1 MPMLPLR
8 PSRLVLRLT
17 VVAAAV
23 GLALPGGTDA
33 QTVTDRLT
41 TLAEENARLYLQ
53 PVTSGL
59 GAGLNSGFF
68 ETAGSGDGVHVQI
81 GIQASGSLVPEG
93 GETFEPVLPGRIT
106 FRDRTFEDPY
116 TIQEDRASTPTA
128 LGEGDGAV
136 LDPSGEFRSAL
147 IQAGE
152 DPDRYRVPFP
162 AGVDLPGV
170 PMALAE
176 ASVALPTG
184 TAVMGRYLPEL
195 EISSKVG
202 ALSSYGGAVRQSLTG
217 FLDRPP
223 LNVGVAAGIQKLTLG
238 EVVEATGRSASLIVS
253 RDLDLI
259 TLFASGGVEEST
271 VDVRYTVEN
280 PGSNPGQPADGT
292 TIDFETEGENETR
305 FTGGIRLD
313 LFVAHL
319 SISYTRSEYDVLQTR
334 LSFGS

>member
-1 MPMLPLR
+1 MPMQLLR
-8 PSRLVLRLT
+8 PSRFLLRITVL
-17 VVAAAV
+17 VAAA
-23 GLALPGGTDA
+23 GLALPAGTHA

-68 ETAGSGDGVHVQI
+68 ETGGSGDGVHVQI
-81 GIQASGSLVPEG
+81 GLQASGSLVPEG
-93 GETFEPVLPGRIT
+93 GETFEPVVPRRVT

-116 TIQEDRASTPTA
+116 TIEGDRTTTPTA

-152 DPDRYRVPFP
+152 DPDQYRVPFP
-162 AGVDLPGV
+162 PGVDLPGV
-170 PMALAE
+170 PLAMAE
-176 ASVALPTG
+176 ASVELPTG
-184 TAVMGRYLPEL
+184 TAVMGRFLPEL
-195 EISSKVG
+195 ELSSKVG
-202 ALSSYGGAVRQSLTG
+202 ALSSYGGAVRQSLTA

-223 LNVGVAAGIQKLTLG
+223 LDVGVAAGIQKLTLG
-238 EVVEATGRSASLIVS
+238 DVVEATGRSASLIVS

-271 VDVRYTVEN
+271 VDVSYTVEN
-280 PGSNPGQPADGT
+280 PNSNPGQPADGT

-313 LFVAHL
+313 LFVARL
-319 SISYTRSEYDVLQTR
+319 SISYTRSEYDVFQTR

>member
-1 MPMLPLR
+1 MQPPR
-8 PSRLVLRLT
+8 PSRLLLRITVL
-17 VVAAAV
+17 AAAG
-23 GLALPGGTDA
+23 GLALPAGTDA

-53 PVTSGL
+53 PVSSGL
-59 GAGLNSGFF
+59 GAGLNAGFF
-68 ETAGSGDGVHVQI
+68 ETAGSGDGVRVRI
-81 GIQASGSLVPEG
+81 GLQASGSLVPEG
-93 GETFEPVLPGRIT
+93 GETFDPVLPGRIT
-106 FRDRTFEDPY
+106 FRERTFEDPY
-116 TIQEDRASTPTA
+116 AIQGDRTASPTA
-128 LGEGDGAV
+128 LGEGDGVV

-147 IQAGE
+147 VQAGE

-170 PMALAE
+170 PLGMAE

-184 TAVMGRYLPEL
+184 TAVMGRFVPEL
-195 EISSKVG
+195 EISGKVG
-202 ALSSYGGAVRQSLTG
+202 ALSSYGGAVRQSLTA

-223 LNVGVAAGIQKLTLG
+223 LDVGVAAGYQKLTLG
-238 EVVEATGRSASLIVS
+238 DAVEATGRSASLIVS

-259 TLFASGGVEEST
+259 TVFASGGVEEST
-271 VDVRYTVEN
+271 VDVSYTVEN
-280 PGSNPGQPADGT
+280 PTSNPGQPGDGT

-313 LFVAHL
+313 LFVARL
-319 SISYTRSEYDVLQTR
+319 SISYTKSEYDVLQTR

>member
-1 MPMLPLR
+1 MKLLR
-8 PSRLVLRLT
+8 PSRILLRVTLL
-17 VVAAAV
+17 AAV
-23 GLALPGGTDA
+23 AGLTLPGGSDA

-53 PVTSGL
+53 PVSSGL
-59 GAGLNSGFF
+59 GAGLNAGFF
-68 ETAGSGDGVHVQI
+68 ETAGSGDGVHVRV
-81 GIQASGSLVPEG
+81 GLQASGSLVPEG
-93 GETFEPVLPGRIT
+93 GTTFEPVLPGQIT

-116 TIQEDRASTPTA
+116 AIEGDRATTPTA

-136 LDPSGEFRSAL
+136 LDPSGDFRSAL

-152 DPDRYRVPFP
+152 DPEQYRVPFP

-176 ASVALPTG
+176 ASVTLPTG
-184 TAVMGRYLPEL
+184 TAVMGRFLPEL

-202 ALSSYGGAVRQSLTG
+202 ALRSYGGAVRQSLTA
-217 FLDRPP
+217 FIDRPP
-223 LNVGVAAGIQKLTLG
+223 LDVGVAAGIQKLTLG
-238 EVVEATGRSASLIVS
+238 DVVEATGRSASLIVS

-271 VDVRYTVEN
+271 VDVSYTVEN

-292 TIDFETEGENETR
+292 TIDFEAEGENETR

-313 LFVAHL
+313 LFVARL